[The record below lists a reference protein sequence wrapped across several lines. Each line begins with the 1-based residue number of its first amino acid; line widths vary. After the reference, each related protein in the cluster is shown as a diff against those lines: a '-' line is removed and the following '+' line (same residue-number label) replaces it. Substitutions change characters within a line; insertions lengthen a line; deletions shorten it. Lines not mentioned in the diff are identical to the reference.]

1 MKKEM
6 GKNVLV
12 QERISEK
19 GTFKRNQK
27 TSEFGRNHKSEKKAR
42 NLKMSERNQKR
53 KSEKKVRNVRKEIR
67 KASTWW
73 RFCLMFHVHSYW
85 RREKRL
91 ILVKS

>member
-1 MKKEM
+1 M

-53 KSEKKVRNVRKEIR
+53 KSEKKVRNLEMSKKKSE
-67 KASTWW
+67 KQ
-73 RFCLMFHVHSYW
+73 VHGGGF
-85 RREKRL
+85 
-91 ILVKS
+91 V